1 MNSATKFTIWI
12 YLRKRKENLK
22 GTANPIIGR
31 RKCALVWRHVLI
43 VLWLDSDV
51 SLNILMCLND
61 PADVACDGAV
71 SHLWL
76 RFGFGTLN
84 LSRGLRVGCAME
96 TRIDFVQWLKTDVS
110 LDIMSRLNDPADV
123 VRAGAVSRLWRQFVV
138 TNRLSKQL
146 CVGRFQ
152 QLSRIL
158 RITEPDLNA
167 PEPKDVG
174 SSNSNWEYLKREH
187 EVYASLLQ
195 AIESS
200 KSCRNDCIGYAVSA
214 SSTDKYPDE
223 SIDNTLIPMDEYLN
237 FPSYWSSKG
246 HSDPNAPET
255 LLYKL
260 KAHLCVITEVCMQ
273 PFEAYFQPGKPI
285 FSAKSVRF
293 RVGHPK
299 SLRDVRALL
308 KMPQQQ
314 PTDDKFIWTYT
325 SEEFPMTQEK
335 CFQRFKLPEP
345 VLCIGGYL
353 QIQLLGRVQRQEMDN
368 LFYIRVSHVRVVGR
382 PLGSTFE
389 IEVLE
394 PSQEFVLK
402 YNRDVFGCMV
412 HDFSVGGHQGSN
424 MTLPSWYRF
433 HGMLGRRG

>member
-1 MNSATKFTIWI
+1 MCFGVETRVDF
-12 YLRKRKENLK
+12 
-22 GTANPIIGR
+22 
-31 RKCALVWRHVLI
+31 

-76 RFGFGTLN
+76 RFGFGTLI

-96 TRIDFVQWLKTDVS
+96 THIDFVQWLKTDVS

-200 KSCRNDCIGYAVSA
+200 KSCQNDCIGYAVSA
-214 SSTDKYPDE
+214 SSTDYPDE
-223 SIDNTLIPMDEYLN
+223 SIVNTLIPMDKYLN
-237 FPSYWSSKG
+237 SPSYWSSKG
-246 HSDPNAPET
+246 HSDRNAPET
-255 LLYKL
+255 LIYKL
-260 KAHLCVITEVCMQ
+260 KADLCVITEVCMK

-285 FSAKSVRF
+285 YSAKSVRF
-293 RVGHPK
+293 RLGHRK
-299 SLRDVRALL
+299 SLREESDLL

-314 PTDDKFIWTYT
+314 PADDKFMWTYT

-335 CFQRFKLPEP
+335 CLQRFKLPEP
-345 VLCIGGYL
+345 VVCVGGYL
-353 QIQLLGRVQRQEMDN
+353 QILLLGRVQRQEMDD
-368 LFYIRVSHVRVVGR
+368 LFYICISHVRVVGL
-382 PLGSTFE
+382 PLGSTFDVK
-389 IEVLE
+389 VLE
-394 PSQEFVLK
+394 PSQEFVLN
-402 YNRDVFGCMV
+402 YNRDVFGCTLQS
-412 HDFSVGGHQGSN
+412 FSNRGHQDSN
-424 MTLPSWYRF
+424 VAPTLSEELVVDAGIMEFFLQNHHPGFELMGW
-433 HGMLGRRG
+433 GDDDDDDEEMEEVGIL